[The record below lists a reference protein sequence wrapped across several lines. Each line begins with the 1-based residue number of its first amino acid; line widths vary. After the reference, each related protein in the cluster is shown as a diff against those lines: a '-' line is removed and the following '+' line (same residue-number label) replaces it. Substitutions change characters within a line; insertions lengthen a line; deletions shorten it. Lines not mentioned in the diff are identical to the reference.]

1 MVLCNPSGSRRMVLL
16 RRYTQLLLSLA
27 IASCAF
33 AQAPQQAPD
42 CGPWY
47 LPATSTDATST
58 VALGG
63 SGDNRA
69 IGCDTWTV
77 MYQSTGFT
85 GVSLTFQSA
94 PGVTA
99 IGTWVSFAG
108 TTDTGANPMVSTSG
122 GTSTYSNPT
131 NVAIA
136 FVRLNAD
143 VTGTGTLSAVF
154 YGYRTGSSGGGGGG
168 GGSGCTNPCIVIGPE
183 APGAAATEDPVQV
196 SGVDMGGDIR
206 RLLTDGTGGI
216 APAAAAGADADG
228 VSNSQV
234 HFQDGFAND
243 IYTHNMPYV
252 FNGSTWD
259 RQFKCSNTLRVNVAA
274 TGPTEVIPLT
284 AGQTIRVCSF
294 TVAVDAGGLI
304 DMSFVYGTGV
314 ACGTGTT
321 TIAGPYDQITYF
333 GPTFSQEAPLTIPAG
348 NALCLTNSAATAVTG
363 VVIYAKY

>member
-1 MVLCNPSGSRRMVLL
+1 MDFHITRNRYGMVLL
-16 RRYTQLLLSLA
+16 RRYTKLFLSLA

-47 LPATSTDATST
+47 LPTTSTDATST
-58 VALGG
+58 VALNGA
-63 SGDNRA
+63 GDNRA

-77 MYQSTGFT
+77 MYQSTGF
-85 GVSLTFQSA
+85 GAVSLEFQSA

-99 IGTWVSFAG
+99 IGAWGAFAG
-108 TTDTGANPMVSTSG
+108 STVTGANPMVSTSG
-122 GTSTYSNPT
+122 GTSTFSNPT

-143 VTGTGTLSAVF
+143 VTGVGTLSAVF

-168 GGSGCTNPCIVIGPE
+168 GGGGCTNPCVVIGPE

-196 SGVDMGGDIR
+196 SGVNEGGDVTRI
-206 RLLTDGTGGI
+206 LTD
-216 APAAAAGADADG
+216 D
-228 VSNSQV
+228 
-234 HFQDGFAND
+234 
-243 IYTHNMPYV
+243 
-252 FNGSTWD
+252 NGRT
-259 RQFKCSNTLRVNVAA
+259 QTTALETCPNTLRVNVAA

-284 AGQTIRVCSF
+284 AGQTIRVCNF

-333 GPTFSQEAPLTIPAG
+333 GPTFSQGAPLTIPAG
-348 NALCLTNSAATAVTG
+348 NALCLTNSAATAITG